1 MIFTDFNFGSG
12 FEIPTYNIKIELNN
26 NGQISAQ
33 QGVMMKEMTI
43 MKFLDILGRII
54 NIPSPIAVTM
64 YVDKDIYDDNGNYIR
79 TITNSTCAMNKY
91 FENNA

>member
-33 QGVMMKEMTI
+33 QGVMIKEMAI

-54 NIPSPIAVTM
+54 NIQSPMAVTM
-64 YVDKDIYDDNGNYIR
+64 YVDKDIYDDNGNCIR